1 MALVA
6 FTTHIPSLST
16 HDPSLSSCSA
26 LVLLGLHGCFVVTA
40 GQALQG
46 ELGDINTMQDNLNTH
61 VDVAEVRLLATL

>member
-1 MALVA
+1 MPLVA
-6 FTTHIPSLST
+6 FTTHSPYFPSHSF
-16 HDPSLSSCSA
+16 SCSA